1 MLFRSGGDSNTTGM
15 LHALLQQG
23 VGRKFPGQVALGLM
37 YDSEAARKACEAGV
51 GATLEL
57 SLGTSVPTFTGQHS
71 DPPVTGRFK
80 VMAVSDGED
89 HDQETGLPH
98 AAHAICCLMF
108 LLWMMQH
115 RPDLDDRWRPEPKLP
130 PADTA
135 ALDQMEADIRAMAAR
150 LSPELRTDDQ

>member
-1 MLFRSGGDSNTTGM
+1 MQTTG
-15 LHALLQQG
+15 LKYDLGKLPYNLLDRTALDA
-23 VGRKFPGQVALGLM
+23 VAQVLAFGASKYSAEDWRGGIEYSRLIGAAL
-37 YDSEAARKACEAGV
+37 R
-51 GATLEL
+51 
-57 SLGTSVPTFTGQHS
+57 H
-71 DPPVTGRFK
+71 